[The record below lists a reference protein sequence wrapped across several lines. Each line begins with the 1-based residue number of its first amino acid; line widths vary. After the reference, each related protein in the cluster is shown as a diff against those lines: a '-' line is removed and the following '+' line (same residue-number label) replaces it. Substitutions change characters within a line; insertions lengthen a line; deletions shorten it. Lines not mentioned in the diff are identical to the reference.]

1 MSNATPSPAPKR
13 HAKRAR
19 TMFKLINFY
28 PPLIGAGI
36 RVIDHNAD
44 STRIVVEMKLTW
56 WNKNVVGTQF
66 GGSLYMMTDPFFM
79 AILMINLGPDYI
91 VWDKSAAIR
100 FLKPGRGRVR
110 AVFEIAP
117 DEIARIK
124 AVADQ
129 EPKIEP
135 VFTVDIT
142 DEAGQTIAQVTKE
155 LYVRR
160 KDRARP

>member
-1 MSNATPSPAPKR
+1 MSKPAATPSLKR

-19 TMFKLINFY
+19 TMFKLINYY

-36 RVIDHNAD
+36 RVVDHNEE

-117 DEIARIK
+117 DEIAQIK
-124 AVADQ
+124 AAADDG
-129 EPKIEP
+129 PKVEP

-142 DEAGQTIAQVTKE
+142 DDAGQVIAQVTKE

-160 KDRARP
+160 KDRSRA